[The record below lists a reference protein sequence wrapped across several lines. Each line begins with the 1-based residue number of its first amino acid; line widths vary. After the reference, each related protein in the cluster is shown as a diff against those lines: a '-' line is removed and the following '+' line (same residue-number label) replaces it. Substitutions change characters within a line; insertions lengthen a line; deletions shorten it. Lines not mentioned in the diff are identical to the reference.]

1 MTIQQGTHPA
11 GRYSSAAALLAVAAL
26 AATVLV
32 GCGDDDDDD
41 RIEGAPGGTL
51 CIDWSG
57 TVPVM
62 TDGCG

>member
-1 MTIQQGTHPA
+1 MTTQQRT
-11 GRYSSAAALLAVAAL
+11 RLAVTGLAL
-26 AATVLV
+26 VTLATTVLV
-32 GCGDDDDDD
+32 GCGDDDDD

-51 CIDWSG
+51 CIDLSG